1 MAPILCLTR
10 PSSDADIK
18 RETTMTELRVVSLFA
33 SAVAL
38 VGLVGGPPSSLGQ
51 TAATATVSGVVSD
64 ASEAV
69 VPGAKVV
76 LLDKATGLARTQE
89 TSSTGQYIFANVL
102 PGNDTITVTMKG
114 FIQAE
119 VQLSV
124 EIAKSH
130 NINVTL
136 KVGAATEVVEV
147 TAGAGAELQ

>member
-38 VGLVGGPPSSLGQ
+38 VGLVGGPPALGQ

-64 ASEAV
+64 ASAAV

-89 TSSTGQYIFANVL
+89 TSATGQYIFANVL
-102 PGNDTITVTMKG
+102 PGSDTITVTVKG
-114 FIQAE
+114 FVQSEA
-119 VQLSV
+119 QLSV
-124 EIAKSH
+124 EVAKSY
-130 NINVTL
+130 NINITL
-136 KVGAATEVVEV
+136 KVGATTDAVEV
-147 TAGAGAELQ
+147 TASAG